1 MSGIHGN
8 SRKSDKLHH
17 LYAIH
22 DREEENIF
30 KYGISGEPLSEDDKS
45 SRAEGQISI
54 FNKLVGWSRFFVEIL
69 RRNIAGRKKADK
81 LERRFIDD
89 FTEEHGKPPRG
100 NV

>member
-1 MSGIHGN
+1 MSKIHGN
-8 SRKSDKLHH
+8 SKKSKKLHH

-30 KYGISGEPLSEDDKS
+30 KYGISGEPLTEDDKS
-45 SRAEGQISI
+45 NRAEAQVSL
-54 FNKLVGWSRFFVEIL
+54 FNKLVGWSRFFAEIL

-81 LERRFIDD
+81 LEKKFIDD
-89 FTEEHGKPPRG
+89 FTEENGKPPRG